1 MPKAGSQWSEG
12 VEAEFWKLEALPE
25 SGLPTEQGSER
36 FRGNCMTMAVLHLP
50 AQLQVLNVSYPP
62 FGALFTFMKQTA
74 NEYRQQIFTIVEKID
89 AEKFKNC

>member
-1 MPKAGSQWSEG
+1 MAQKFFLVGWLQLRQPSKE
-12 VEAEFWKLEALPE
+12 VKDFVV
-25 SGLPTEQGSER
+25 
-36 FRGNCMTMAVLHLP
+36 NCMTMAVLHLP

-62 FGALFTFMKQTA
+62 FRALFTFMKQTA